1 MPTLKPTG
9 PREEWHVWSEYA
21 HVYAVFLSKLYL
33 FGALT
38 KHWAELMLCFQFV
51 FVVKGGGRRLRS
63 LRQQPKPT
71 PRQHR
76 LHKQAN
82 ICCTQLSFIHSLN
95 YRTQSASQKCIYF
108 VVTVDLLYL
117 HFFNRDYH
125 GIVVVLYLFCFTNTW
140 YV

>member
-1 MPTLKPTG
+1 M
-9 PREEWHVWSEYA
+9 R
-21 HVYAVFLSKLYL
+21 
-33 FGALT
+33 
-38 KHWAELMLCFQFV
+38 CFQFV
-51 FVVKGGGRRLRS
+51 FVVKGGGRQLGS
-63 LRQQPKPT
+63 LRRQPKPT

-82 ICCTQLSFIHSLN
+82 ICCTQLSFIQSLN

-108 VVTVDLLYL
+108 VVDLLYL

-125 GIVVVLYLFCFTNTW
+125 GIVVVLYLFDFMNTW